1 MQNNWYKN
9 NDSDKI
15 WWLDNGNEVLG
26 QFIFSFDQKKKYNM
40 FADYPYKLTK
50 KEIEIFNE
58 ENPFWVNYFKDRLE
72 MM

>member
-15 WWLDNGNEVLG
+15 WWLDNGSEVLG
-26 QFIFSFDQKKKYNM
+26 QFIFSFDKKKKYNM

-50 KEIEIFNE
+50 EEVEIFNV
-58 ENPFWVNYFKDRLE
+58 ENPFWADYFKDRR
-72 MM
+72 